1 MSLSTTVSSGVRS
14 VYDLSFQVSPI
25 ILNGGI
31 VANTLGGMMP
41 IIGLTGQ
48 LAALAGGVISGA
60 INGQAPSLDDFYARF
75 VPVPGGTVISNAIA
89 TFPFANQSV
98 AANAIIEQ
106 PLAVSLLMIAP
117 VKDAGGYLSKLAIFT
132 ALRTSLRSHNAAG
145 GTYHIATPSFIYT
158 NCIMT
163 GMQDVTSGEGGR
175 QQQIM
180 WQLDFIK
187 PLITENDALSA
198 QNSLI
203 SKVTGGQQIIPSG
216 AAGTS
221 IWSSAATAV
230 GSAAQGAVQ
239 GVNNIAG
246 AVSNFLTQ

>member
-1 MSLSTTVSSGVRS
+1 MSLSTTVSSAFRS
-14 VYDLSFQVSPI
+14 TYDLAFQVSPI

-48 LAALAGGVISGA
+48 LASFAAATLTSG
-60 INGQAPSLDDFYARF
+60 SLNADNFFAKF
-75 VPVPGGTVISNAIA
+75 VPVPGGTVISNAVA

-106 PLAVSLLMIAP
+106 PLAISLLMIAP
-117 VKDAGGYLSKLAIFT
+117 VKEDGGYLSKLATFT
-132 ALRTSLRSHNAAG
+132 ALRTSLRAHNAAG
-145 GTYHIATPSFIYT
+145 GTYHIATPSFIYQ
-158 NCIMT
+158 NCVMT
-163 GMQDVTSGEGGR
+163 GMQDVTSGEGGK

-187 PLITENDALSA
+187 PLISETDALTA
-198 QNSLI
+198 QNALM

-216 AAGTS
+216 LAGTS

-239 GVNNIAG
+239 GITGIAG
-246 AVSNFLTQ
+246 AVNTFVSQ

>member
-1 MSLSTTVSSGVRS
+1 MSLSTTASSAFRS
-14 VYDLSFQVSPI
+14 VYDLAFQVSPI

-31 VANTLGGMMP
+31 VASTLGGMMP

-48 LAALAGGVISGA
+48 LASFAGATLTSGSISA
-60 INGQAPSLDDFYARF
+60 DNFFARF
-75 VPVPGGTVISNAIA
+75 VPVPGGTVISNAVA

-117 VKDAGGYLSKLAIFT
+117 VKEDGGYLSKLATFT
-132 ALRTSLRSHNAAG
+132 ALRTSLRAHNAAG
-145 GTYHIATPSFIYT
+145 GTYHIATPSFIYQ
-158 NCIMT
+158 NCVMT
-163 GMQDVTSGEGGR
+163 GMQDVTSGEGK

-187 PLITENDALSA
+187 PLISETDALTA
-198 QNSLI
+198 QNALM
-203 SKVTGGQQIIPSG
+203 SKVTGGQPITPSG
-216 AAGTS
+216 LAGTS

-239 GVNNIAG
+239 GINGIAG
-246 AVSNFLTQ
+246 AVNTFLSQ